1 MRDWIALERYLQR
14 HIQPNLPTEH
24 FDTDRWQHVLVIP
37 AYRESSDLLDTLQYL
52 PEGAGRTLVILVINR
67 PDSDPD
73 ARANQTLLSALQE
86 QLTPTTITP
95 LTELNTHSDLY
106 VYDMDRLYG
115 PNPARL
121 GVGLAR
127 KAGCDL
133 ALQWITEGFINTEW
147 ICSTDAD
154 ATLPNDYFSA
164 LADAP
169 SNAVAAV
176 FPFAHVPGEDLACNS
191 ATALYEMRLRYYVA
205 GLSWAGSHYAHHSL
219 GSCLA
224 VKQGAYAM
232 VRGFPQ
238 RAAGEDFYLLNKLA
252 KLGPVSQLQGNP
264 VRLQSRRSSR
274 VPFGTGPMVNAIAT
288 APAPSDS
295 AIFDHPASFAAL
307 RGLLGALPKLAQR
320 PKQNIA
326 DLLIGQGL
334 DQALAMRA
342 ETALDALGVK
352 AGLEH
357 CIRQGRSE
365 AQFIRQFTQWFDA
378 LRTLQFLHAIR
389 DAGWPMQTLAQ
400 LRTLQPV
407 FWTGQNTDPTGLN
420 LPLKPA
426 VGLQDGADKPYRKRP
441 PGPE

>member
-1 MRDWIALERYLQR
+1 MRDSVALARYLQR
-14 HIQPNLPTEH
+14 HIQPELPKAR
-24 FDTDRWQHVLVIP
+24 FDIGRWQQVLVIP
-37 AYRESSDLLDTLQYL
+37 AYRESSDLLDTLKYL
-52 PEGAGRTLVILVINR
+52 PEGNGRTLVILVINR

-73 ARANQTLLSALQE
+73 ARANQTLREALQR
-86 QLTPTTITP
+86 QLPATTTTP

-106 VYDMDRLYG
+106 VYDMDRLCG
-115 PNPARL
+115 PNPAQL

-154 ATLPNDYFSA
+154 ATLPNDYFIA

-169 SNAVAAV
+169 SDAVAAV
-176 FPFAHVPGEDLACNS
+176 FPFAHVPGEDLVCNS
-191 ATALYEMRLRYYVA
+191 ATALYELRLRYYVA
-205 GLSWAGSHYAHHSL
+205 GLSWAGSHYAHQSL

-232 VRGFPQ
+232 VRGFPK

-274 VPFGTGPMVNAIAT
+274 VPFGTGPMVDTIANAPT
-288 APAPSDS
+288 PADS
-295 AIFDHPASFAAL
+295 AIFDHPASFEAL
-307 RGLLGALPKLAQR
+307 RGLLGALPQLAQT
-320 PKQNIA
+320 PKQRIA
-326 DLLIGQGL
+326 NLLIAQGL
-334 DQALAMRA
+334 DTVLATRA
-342 ETALDALGVK
+342 ETALDALGV
-352 AGLEH
+352 AASLEH

-365 AQFIRQFTQWFDA
+365 AQFIRQFNQWFDA

-389 DAGWPMQTLAQ
+389 DAGWPLQTLAQ
-400 LRTLQPV
+400 LEALQPV
-407 FWTGQNTDPTGLN
+407 FWAGQKATRQRPGRTSEAGAS
-420 LPLKPA
+420 PA
-426 VGLQDGADKPYRKRP
+426 R
-441 PGPE
+441 